1 MSFCV
6 HLSLPT
12 LFMLALLDHSKGVF
26 FMLQIQHLNMH
37 HTHNHHQLIQEAN
50 FIINS
55 GDRAAII
62 GGEGTGKSSLLKW
75 IYNPDLTPD
84 YISIEGQIDYRF
96 KKMAYLPQLLDK
108 DTLKLTVNE
117 FLYGTDSLY
126 DLDFNLLFQ
135 SANRLNF
142 DLEAIDH
149 NMTLGQLSGGQQIKL
164 QMIKLMA
171 MEPDLYLLDE
181 PSNNL
186 DLTTMEWLT
195 EFIQT
200 EDATFIY
207 VSHDERL
214 LQQTATK
221 VIHLEQILHKT
232 QPKFTE
238 ANLSYQEYVEQR
250 RTKFEHQTQVANK
263 QAQEHKAQMIIN
275 NEAKQKAQSQ
285 LNKTKHDFYGRLLAK
300 KMKNINAQEKRF
312 NRESE
317 SHLQKPIPEDQ
328 INIEFNRV
336 KPLDHKRLL
345 NFYDYDVNQ
354 PVPGLIR
361 HINFDFKSEDKVGF
375 FGDNGVGKTSFLNIL
390 YQDLSKRTDI
400 ELAYMPQDYKELFDL
415 SQTPIEFLTQTGE
428 KEEQTLIMTALG
440 SSLFTPEEMH
450 QPIERLSGGQQA
462 KLFLL
467 KISIEGS
474 NVILLDEPT
483 RNFSPLSQSELRQI
497 FSDFSGGLITISHDI
512 LFLEEVCDTIYE
524 VTPTG
529 LVLYRGDGM

>member
-1 MSFCV
+1 
-6 HLSLPT
+6 
-12 LFMLALLDHSKGVF
+12 
-26 FMLQIQHLNMH
+26 MLQIQNLNMY
-37 HTHNHHQLIQEAN
+37 HTHNHHQLIESAN
-50 FIINS
+50 FVVNP

-84 YISIEGQIDYRF
+84 YISVQGQLNNHF
-96 KKMAYLPQLLDK
+96 KSMAYLPQLLDR
-108 DTLKLTVNE
+108 DTLNLTVNA
-117 FLYGTDSLY
+117 FLYGMDYLY

-135 SANRLNF
+135 AANRLNF
-142 DLEAIDH
+142 DLDSIDH
-149 NMTLGQLSGGQQIKL
+149 DRNLGQLSGGQQIKL

-171 MEPDLYLLDE
+171 TQPDLYLLDE

-186 DLTTMEWLT
+186 DLRTMEWLT

-221 VIHLEQILHKT
+221 VIHLEQVLHKT

-238 ANLSYQEYVEQR
+238 ANLTYQDYVDQR
-250 RTKFEHQTQVANK
+250 RAKFERHTQVANK
-263 QAQEHKAQMIIN
+263 QAQEHKEQMIAN
-275 NEAKQKAQSQ
+275 NEVKQKLHSQ
-285 LNKTKHDFYGRLLAK
+285 LNATKDSTAGRLLAK

-317 SHLQKPIPEDQ
+317 SHLEKPIPEDQ